1 MHRALECAA
10 GDRMKPMVQSTPSP
24 WLSVLVPVYGVERW
38 IRQCMESV
46 LSQADDGVEILVLDD
61 ASPDGSMAIVHELQQ
76 RHPGRIRVLEH
87 PRNRGLSAARN
98 SLMDAATGRYFWFL
112 DSDDVLL
119 PGAIER
125 LRGVV
130 AREAPDLVLCDFR
143 VLREDSGLLHRLRG
157 EMHRRSFAGW
167 TRAGSGR
174 DALLAGLLEAR
185 QFHAWSKIATAGIWR
200 AARFPEGRYFED
212 IAVIAPLC
220 APVRNWRHVP
230 EPWVGYRQRDGSIL
244 SDMTPAKT
252 RDLLASLRDLHRGVT
267 AMQGLSARTRHAL
280 EYACLRA
287 FAALARKMPGDE
299 SLERECLAVM
309 AEVFPQ
315 GIPRVL
321 ADCRRRGWWLRAW
334 RAGHSLARRGWGHH
348 AGDQERKRPAMLS
361 RRYSPRAR

>member
-1 MHRALECAA
+1 GGLLYATCLILKAENAAQVDAFLAGHEDAEPVTLPGVFGNAIGAGRQRFPGMDGLDGFFYACMRKRQRFRHDRFMHRALECAA
-10 GDRMKPMVQSTPSP
+10 GDRLKPMVQSTPSP

-143 VLREDSGLLHRLRG
+143 VQREDSGLLHRLRG
-157 EMHRRSFAGW
+157 EMHRHSFAGR

-212 IAVIAPLC
+212 IAVIAPL
-220 APVRNWRHVP
+220 
-230 EPWVGYRQRDGSIL
+230 
-244 SDMTPAKT
+244 
-252 RDLLASLRDLHRGVT
+252 
-267 AMQGLSARTRHAL
+267 
-280 EYACLRA
+280 
-287 FAALARKMPGDE
+287 
-299 SLERECLAVM
+299 
-309 AEVFPQ
+309 
-315 GIPRVL
+315 
-321 ADCRRRGWWLRAW
+321 
-334 RAGHSLARRGWGHH
+334 
-348 AGDQERKRPAMLS
+348 
-361 RRYSPRAR
+361 

>member
-1 MHRALECAA
+1 
-10 GDRMKPMVQSTPSP
+10 MVQSTPSP

-157 EMHRRSFAGW
+157 EMHRRSFAGR

-185 QFHAWSKIATAGIWR
+185 QFHVWSKIATAGIWR

-212 IAVIAPLC
+212 VAVIAPLC
-220 APVRNWRHVP
+220 QAVRHWIHVRQ
-230 EPWVGYRQRDGSIL
+230 PWIGYREHGGSIMAQ
-244 SDMTPAKT
+244 MTPVKM
-252 RDLLASLRDLHRGVT
+252 RDLLE
-267 AMQGLSARTRHAL
+267 AMQALHDGVVNMPGGVSMHTRRAL
-280 EYACLRA
+280 DGFCLRT
-287 FAALARKMPGDE
+287 FGLLARRVPHDDQVMTRD
-299 SLERECLAVM
+299 CLA
-309 AEVFPQ
+309 AKAAVFPH
-315 GIPRVL
+315 GMPRLLSTGRVGSGMWRAWRDARSL
-321 ADCRRRGWWLRAW
+321 SRRGWR
-334 RAGHSLARRGWGHH
+334 H
-348 AGDQERKRPAMLS
+348 
-361 RRYSPRAR
+361 